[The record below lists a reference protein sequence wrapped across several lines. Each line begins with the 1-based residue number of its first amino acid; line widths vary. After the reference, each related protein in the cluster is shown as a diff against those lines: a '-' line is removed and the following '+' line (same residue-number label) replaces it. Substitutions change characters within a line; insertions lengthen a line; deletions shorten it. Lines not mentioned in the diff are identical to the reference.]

1 MSTTPSKTNKT
12 LAGPLA
18 GPLVIVLL
26 LSAARIAAAPSTVP
40 LAASSTNDKQLSVY
54 APVATYTLPVIERS
68 GHEYVGLLELL
79 EPLGRVSTQT
89 SGAHWKIRFDTVE
102 GEFAAGKI
110 RSKIRGRDFDL
121 IGPFLIE
128 NSRGLIPLASL
139 GGLLPRFLGAQVSFH
154 ENARRLFVGDVGIQP
169 SFQIESSP
177 QPRLVLNF
185 RAPVNP
191 TISTEPG
198 RLRMVFKRD
207 PVVLAGS
214 QSISFADKIITQAA
228 YSENNGVAEIE
239 VTANSPLLAGFSN
252 GGKTITLS
260 AAPAA
265 TSAGTGATAVVPG
278 SASPSS
284 ATSTPLTPSGTTAS
298 PGGTSG
304 GASTTVRRMVAVVDA
319 AHGGDERGAALTD
332 ALPEK
337 DVTLGFARL
346 LRHELELR
354 GFAVLMA
361 RDGDGIVSLDQRA
374 GAANAAQAAIYIT
387 LHATSQGDRSGV
399 YTALLPGAGEG
410 ASKGIFHAWDTAQ
423 APELPVS
430 GAVAAAVV
438 TELQKKKFPVRSS
451 FASLRPLNNMLM
463 PAIAVELAPGPNGVA
478 DLTSATYQQQAAS
491 AIADAVV
498 SVRDR
503 LGMQQ

>member
-1 MSTTPSKTNKT
+1 VSTTPSKTNKT
-12 LAGPLA
+12 LAIPLA

-154 ENARRLFVGDVGIQP
+154 ESGRRLFVGDVGIQL
-169 SFQIESSP
+169 SFQIESGP

-198 RLRMVFKRD
+198 RLRMDFKRD
-207 PVVLAGS
+207 PVVSPGS
-214 QSISFADKIITQAA
+214 QTISFADKIITQAA
-228 YSENNGVAEIE
+228 YSENNGVAALE
-239 VTANSPLLAGFSN
+239 VTASSPLLATFSN
-252 GGKTITLS
+252 GGKTITLT
-260 AAPAA
+260 AAPAP
-265 TSAGTGATAVVPG
+265 TSGASGAPAVAPG
-278 SASPSS
+278 STSPSS
-284 ATSTPLTPSGTTAS
+284 ATSSPATSLPATIS
-298 PGGTSG
+298 PGGASS
-304 GASTTVRRMVAVVDA
+304 GASTAVRRLVAVVDA
-319 AHGGDERGAALTD
+319 AHGGEERGAALTD
-332 ALPEK
+332 TLAEK

-346 LRHELELR
+346 LRHELELH

-361 RDGDGIVSLDQRA
+361 RDGDGTVSLDQRA
-374 GAANAAQAAIYIT
+374 GAANAAPAAIYIT

-399 YTALLPGAGEG
+399 YTALLPEEG
-410 ASKGIFHAWDTAQ
+410 ISKGIFHAWDVAQ
-423 APELPVS
+423 APVLPVS
-430 GAVAAAVV
+430 GVVAAAVI
-438 TELQKKKFPVRSS
+438 TELQKNKLSVRASS
-451 FASLRPLNNMLM
+451 ASLRPLNNLLM

-478 DLTSATYQQQAAS
+478 DLTSATYQQQAAA

-503 LGMQQ
+503 LGVQQ